1 MSLRRIKKGD
11 DVIVTTGKDKGRTG
25 TVLSVVSDER
35 VLIENINV
43 ARKHQ
48 KPNPN
53 AGIQGGIV
61 EREMP
66 IHVSNVMLVNPATGK
81 ADKVGIKTLE
91 DGRKVRFFRS
101 NGEVIDA

>member
-43 ARKHQ
+43 APTVPDVPNQPRRGTNNERDTTEDNRFAEQFPLENQ
-48 KPNPN
+48 K
-53 AGIQGGIV
+53 
-61 EREMP
+61 REQT
-66 IHVSNVMLVNPATGK
+66 HDRV
-81 ADKVGIKTLE
+81 
-91 DGRKVRFFRS
+91 
-101 NGEVIDA
+101 